1 LLPVVDEG
9 REKRDEMG
17 EAIEMKRR
25 REHEM
30 GEERTLYRFL
40 FLFFFF

>member
-1 LLPVVDEG
+1 MRGE
-9 REKRDEMG
+9 RRDEMG

-25 REHEM
+25 RREHEM
-30 GEERTLYRFL
+30 GEERTLCRFL